1 MIEAKPFNI
10 TQQEVLT
17 AYKQVKA
24 NKGTGGIDGIDLVQF
39 EENLKA
45 YLLNLKWLYVLHL
58 QGYSYFYMQSIAIHN
73 IFTLLQY
80 KLICDII

>member
-1 MIEAKPFNI
+1 MIDANPFNI

-39 EENLKA
+39 EKNLI
-45 YLLNLKWLYVLHL
+45 LLD
-58 QGYSYFYMQSIAIHN
+58 S
-73 IFTLLQY
+73 
-80 KLICDII
+80 